1 MGSLLKKTVLYVLII
16 CVCIFGLLP
25 LIWMLSA
32 SLKPEIEVF
41 SIPVKWIPSEFRFQ
55 NFGDVFQRVPFFV
68 YYKNTLFISVAV
80 TVTQLVTCSLAAYS
94 FSKIEYFGRDTLF
107 LGYLSTLMIPYLV
120 IMIPQ
125 FVVIRKLGLIDN
137 IWAIIMIHA
146 FSPFGVFL
154 FRQFFLTIPNEL
166 SQSARI
172 DGAGEFFIYSRIIL
186 PLSVPAIASLVI
198 FTFVFSWNDFLGPL
212 IYLTS
217 EKNKTLQLGLQQFVT
232 QYNQEFALMMSAAV
246 LAMLPTIGV
255 YMISQEYF
263 IKGIT
268 MTGLKG

>member
-1 MGSLLKKTVLYVLII
+1 MGALLKRSVTFALLIGISI
-16 CVCIFGLLP
+16 CGLLP

-32 SLKPEIEVF
+32 SVKLETEVF
-41 SIPVKWIPSEFRFQ
+41 SVPMRWIPSEFKFE
-55 NFGDVFQRVPFFV
+55 NFAEVFRRVPFLR
-68 YYKNTLFISVAV
+68 YYLNTIVISVSV
-80 TVTQLVTCSLAAYS
+80 TAIQLFTCSLAAYS
-94 FSKIEYFGRDTLF
+94 FAKIRYFGRDTLF
-107 LGYLSTLMIPYLV
+107 LAYLATLMIPYMV

-125 FVVIRKLGLIDN
+125 FIVIRRLGLIN
-137 IWAIIMIHA
+137 SIWAIIMIHA

-154 FRQFFLTIPNEL
+154 FRQFFMTIPEEL

-172 DGAGEFFIYSRIIL
+172 DGAGEMFIYARIIL

-198 FTFVFSWNDFLGPL
+198 FTFVLSWNDFLGPL

-217 EKNKTLQLGLQQFVT
+217 EQNKTLQLGLRHFVT
-232 QYNQEFALMMSAAV
+232 QYNQEFALMMAAAV
-246 LAMLPTIGV
+246 LAMLPTV
-255 YMISQEYF
+255 AVFVVSQKYF